1 MTTICTP
8 LRPPRA
14 AVQAGRV
21 SRTSTHGRW
30 PLFGQFIA
38 HDNRAN
44 EPGWTPTLPACKERF
59 GLADLLLS

>member
-1 MTTICTP
+1 
-8 LRPPRA
+8 
-14 AVQAGRV
+14 V

-30 PLFGQFIA
+30 PLFGRFIT

-44 EPGWTPTLPACKERF
+44 GPGWTPTLPARKERF